1 MTLSNFDWTD
11 KTSVKWFIMLPTGHE
26 GPYCLND
33 LTQKKLNPEAKVWAE
48 GLGEPVKFKIVLE
61 NSERPPI
68 TESKEET
75 VEDDIPPL
83 PPIPGEE
90 DLIPPLPA
98 EEGELPLESQKTLF
112 KIPKAAGVIIG
123 ALLLL
128 IFGIRQWVQSKEE
141 FSIRRQSRMSPKLFQ
156 RISTEIKFE
165 GWDKK
170 IFFKEYIPMDMSHI
184 WLVTSAFH
192 RCDVEAMFTSVKGK
206 LLTIDTDEEL
216 KVSFRSE
223 GDLDDHIVE
232 FSRFEFTSGNKIIPG
247 LYEMDLKATRC
258 EWDGVAAKL
267 ANLFGDIDEEYITRM
282 KVVLYHKGNVE
293 FNLLLDKLIRK
304 KMEAELKNQNQEE
317 LFWQDLQQKL
327 QTLLAISLQVEQLLL
342 DLVEKDPTSFQKS
355 LRSTVDAYTRK
366 YGSFLTGFV
375 VANEDY
381 FKELESAGLS
391 NMGQKR
397 SYESLV
403 KITAKNVGFES
414 IKIIEEL
421 QSMKKPSKTS
431 LKVVEGKIVK
441 KFEQIKEI
449 INTKIIQVTE
459 DRSK

>member
-26 GPYCLND
+26 GPYSLND
-33 LTQKKLNPEAKVWAE
+33 LLRKKLNPESKVWAE
-48 GLGEPVKFKIVLE
+48 GLSEPVRFKYALDS
-61 NSERPPI
+61 SEKTFIPEPLA
-68 TESKEET
+68 SVPEE
-75 VEDDIPPL
+75 DIPPL
-83 PPIPGEE
+83 PPLPQE
-90 DLIPPLPA
+90 DDFIPPMPD
-98 EEGELPLESQKTLF
+98 EVSQVESTPRF
-112 KIPKAAGVIIG
+112 KVPKSAGVIIG
-123 ALLLL
+123 SLLLFV
-128 IFGIRQWVQSKEE
+128 FGLRQWVQSQEQ
-141 FSIRRQSRMSPKLFQ
+141 FSIRRHSRMSPALYG
-156 RISTEIKFE
+156 RISSELKFE

-170 IFFKEYIPMDMSHI
+170 IFFKEYVPMDMSHI
-184 WLVTSAFH
+184 WLVTSAFQH
-192 RCDVEAMFTSVKGK
+192 CEIEALFTSVKGK
-206 LLTIDTDEEL
+206 LLSQEEEL

-223 GDLDDHIVE
+223 GDLIGHVVE

-247 LYEMDLKATRC
+247 LYEMDLKASRC

-267 ANLFGDIDEEYITRM
+267 ANLLRNVDESYVTRM

-304 KMEAELKNQNQEE
+304 KLENELKNQNQEE

-342 DLVEKDPTSFQKS
+342 DLVEKDPASFQKTLKPS
-355 LRSTVDAYTRK
+355 IDAYTRK

-391 NMGQKR
+391 KMGQKR

-414 IKIIEEL
+414 MKIIEEL
-421 QSMKKPSKTS
+421 QSMKKPTKAS
-431 LKVVEGKIVK
+431 LKIVQGKIIK
-441 KFEQIKEI
+441 KFEQMKDI
-449 INTKIIQVTE
+449 INSKIIQVTE